1 MREVFSNLEK
11 ELNDEVME
19 KVAKG
24 SMEDIE
30 VPGSRKGWKM
40 MKGPYQITN
49 NVSNVSQ
56 SVIPPGKVV
65 SMYFFVGRA

>member
-19 KVAKG
+19 KVMRG

-30 VPGSRKGWKM
+30 VGLKEKGECKAHLSNIWLVPMKDIRKK
-40 MKGPYQITN
+40 
-49 NVSNVSQ
+49 
-56 SVIPPGKVV
+56 
-65 SMYFFVGRA
+65 